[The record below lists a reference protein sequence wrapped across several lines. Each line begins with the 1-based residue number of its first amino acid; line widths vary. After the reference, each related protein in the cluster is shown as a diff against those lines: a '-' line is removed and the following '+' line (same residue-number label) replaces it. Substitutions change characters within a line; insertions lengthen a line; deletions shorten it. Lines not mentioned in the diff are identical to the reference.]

1 MEYKIAIAQQLSSL
15 LKNMRKQSGLTQ
27 RALGEKIGIS
37 QRVVAKI
44 EADPEKVRFERILQI
59 LSELDAD
66 LIIRE
71 RNSKTVNDHL
81 PDVESW

>member
-27 RALGEKIGIS
+27 KDMGQKLGIS
-37 QRVVAKI
+37 QRVFARN
-44 EADPEKVRFERILQI
+44 EAHPENVHFERILQT

-66 LIIRE
+66 LIVRK
-71 RNSKTVNDHL
+71 RNSKAVNDHL